1 MFNIVLTVYLRYLN
15 YKMTFTLKNKLEE
28 ILFDF
33 YSIFIWLDSYQHDFI
48 DCRQSKNSKLFKV
61 NKFGD

>member
-1 MFNIVLTVYLRYLN
+1 
-15 YKMTFTLKNKLEE
+15 MTFTLKNKLEE
-28 ILFDF
+28 ILFDL